1 MSRLRSA
8 LGILLH
14 VEDSPHRIAL
24 AFGIGVWI
32 ALFPIWG
39 IHTLMALGI
48 AFALRLSRAAMVI
61 GAYVNNPWTMAP
73 CYLSGTILGC
83 WILGVPVGGLAEID
97 FSFGEGNGAWREVLL
112 TLRPYLW
119 PFVVGNTVLG
129 ILAGLLA
136 YVVLREILE
145 RRRRAAASASG
156 GAAAPAH

>member
-24 AFGIGVWI
+24 AFGIGIWI

-73 CYLSGTILGC
+73 CYLAGTILGC
-83 WILGVPVGGLAEID
+83 WMLGVPVSGLTAID
-97 FSFGEGNGAWREVLL
+97 FSFGSGEGWRQVLQ

-129 ILAGLLA
+129 IVGGIVG

-145 RRRRAAASASG
+145 RRRRSAAGTSG
-156 GAAAPAH
+156 GAAAAAH